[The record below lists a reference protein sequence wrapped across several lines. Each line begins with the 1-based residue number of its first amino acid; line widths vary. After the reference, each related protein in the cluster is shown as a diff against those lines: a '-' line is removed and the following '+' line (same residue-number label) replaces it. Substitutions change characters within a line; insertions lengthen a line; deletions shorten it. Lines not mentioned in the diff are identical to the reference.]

1 MTFPRI
7 SRRRLLWLGGGIV
20 AAVAAPAAGWQAIL
34 AGSPAKPDA
43 VSELGATDRP
53 SNVLHGTIHEV
64 RSDTEIVVDTTF
76 GERVE
81 VALDS
86 PSALYPTGHIPAAGD
101 EIWAN
106 GAWEGK
112 VGDSRFAAT
121 DPEYNID
128 RFKGELTPVGT
139 DHGRYEIYDF
149 RKNETW
155 TLIVEA
161 ENLTHVGINGD
172 YTVDPADMETL
183 PEGSSADVIGFRTGP
198 NELTVTYIDA
208 SVR

>member
-1 MTFPRI
+1 MTFP
-7 SRRRLLWLGGGIV
+7 SMTRRKLLWLGGGIV

-34 AGSPAKPDA
+34 AGSPTKPDT

-53 SNVLHGTIHEV
+53 LNVLHGTIREV
-64 RSDTEIVVDTTF
+64 RSGTELVVDTPF
-76 GERVE
+76 GERVD
-81 VALDS
+81 VTLDS
-86 PSALYPTGHIPAAGD
+86 PSALYPPGHIPTAGD

-106 GAWEGK
+106 GAWDGE
-112 VGDSRFAAT
+112 VGNSRFAAT
-121 DPEYNID
+121 APEYNID

-139 DHGRYEIYDF
+139 DPGRYEIYDV

-161 ENLTHVGINGD
+161 KNLTHVGINGN
-172 YTVDPADMETL
+172 YTVDPADMEAL
-183 PEGSSADVIGFRTGP
+183 PKGSSADVIGFRTGP